1 MRNIL
6 FIMNP
11 KAKGGKGTDL
21 TSILNVFSAEGCR
34 TEVYISQSAGDITE
48 RVPEI
53 AEGHDVVVSCGGDG
67 TMNEVVTGLMRIP
80 EEKRPAL
87 ALIPAG
93 TTNDLAHSHNIPD
106 DFREAAKIAATGSVG
121 HIDIGSLN
129 QSRYFE
135 YVAGFGMFT
144 DISYSV
150 GSAAKSAMGYPAY
163 LLAGSAGLLNM
174 TSIRVRLTTDEGV
187 FEDDIM
193 VCLITNATQVAGF
206 KDVTGYDVDMNDGE
220 FEIMIIY
227 RPKNIYEFTEAV
239 DALLNLKKYRLIKR
253 IKTAHAHFEFETPT
267 AWTLDG
273 EYGGTYT
280 SVDVDNLHSAVRIVE
295 GVPGVK
301 GKPVAS
307 SIINNMLAGLAGNL
321 SLLDRTGGTEGP

>member
-1 MRNIL
+1 MKKVL

-21 TSILNVFSAEGCR
+21 TSVLNVFSAEGCR
-34 TEVYISQSAGDITE
+34 TEVYISQYAGDITE
-48 RVPEI
+48 KLPGLAPGNDI
-53 AEGHDVVVSCGGDG
+53 VVSCGGDG
-67 TMNEVVTGLMRIP
+67 TMNEVVTGLMALP
-80 EEKRPAL
+80 EEDRPAL

-106 DFREAAKIAATGSVG
+106 DFKEAARIAATGTIG
-121 HIDIGSLN
+121 AIDIGSLN
-129 QSRYFE
+129 GERYFE

-144 DISYSV
+144 DIPYSV
-150 GSAAKSAMGYPAY
+150 GAAAKGAMGYPAY

-174 TSIRVRLTTDEGV
+174 TNMRVKLTTDEGY

-253 IKTAHAHFEFETPT
+253 IKTAHAHFEFETPV

-280 SVDVDNLHSAVRIVE
+280 SVDVDNLHSAIRIVE
-295 GVPGVK
+295 GVPGLK
-301 GKPVAS
+301 GKPIAS
-307 SIINNMLAGLAGNL
+307 SIINSMLAGLAANL
-321 SLLDRTGGTEGP
+321 SLPQRAGGTGDL